1 MRRFKFIGLMVLIAG
16 VLGAGMAQA
25 AVMGFTNQSDFLSA
39 IGGLPGQ
46 QNLDFEAQTAGNL
59 ILSGSSAGNVT
70 FTYDFGGFNMQVRAD
85 YLTTSGSNYL
95 GTDGDGVFLA
105 GDTFT
110 MTFSQAV
117 NAVGLFVISG
127 EIIYAGDFSL
137 STGAGSVMNSDLTD
151 STFGTLSDG
160 GQVFFLGLADLDQ
173 AFTSA
178 TFASGLQGGD
188 FLFNVDDIRTASAT
202 ASVPEPS
209 SILLVSMGMIGA
221 GLLRKIRK

>member
-1 MRRFKFIGLMVLIAG
+1 MLRFKFIGLVLLVG
-16 VLGAGMAQA
+16 VLGSGMAQA
-25 AVMGFTNQSDFLSA
+25 TVVGYTDQADFLAA
-39 IGGLPGQ
+39 ISGLPGQ
-46 QNLDFEAQTAGNL
+46 QNQGFDAQTAGNL
-59 ILSGSSAGNVT
+59 IPSGASAGNVT
-70 FTYDFGGFNMQVRAD
+70 FTYGFGGFAIQVLND

-95 GTDGDGVFLA
+95 GTDGDGIFLA
-105 GDTFT
+105 GDAFT